1 MKVQHEGVEKL
12 IGDYLMDV
20 LYSKYDEPAADNVN
34 EVMVRALFGF
44 IKIPFFLK
52 WIPIQSQII
61 KQLDKYT
68 PEVPLSMM
76 EKLMDLLKIPYTS
89 GRRRQFPGGVS

>member
-20 LYSKYDEPAADNVN
+20 LYEKYDEPAADNVN
-34 EVMVRALFGF
+34 EIMVHTLFGF

-76 EKLMDLLKIPYTS
+76 EKLMDLLNIPYTS
-89 GRRRQFPGGVS
+89 GRRRQWPGS